1 MFNSFKATVRKLVDL
16 PWADLR
22 DLFSF
27 SGHGT
32 IQATNPNLLVAK
44 AANER
49 GHLIAFVTAEP
60 VLLVNSFVLNP
71 QSTPIEAANAGD
83 AIDRALAQQAGVSK
97 LWIIV
102 PPEAP
107 VMEGEKSVRVMERKV
122 YQPVINTQPTRSH
135 VLTSSLLN

>member
-1 MFNSFKATVRKLVDL
+1 MSNSFKATVRKLADL

-22 DLFSF
+22 DLFSW
-27 SGHGT
+27 SGHEA

-44 AANER
+44 AANEK

-60 VLLVNSFVLNP
+60 VLLVSSFVLNP
-71 QSTPIEAANAGD
+71 KSTPIEVVNAGN

-97 LWIIV
+97 FWIII

-107 VMEGEKSVRVMERKV
+107 VMEGEKCIRVMERKV
-122 YQPVINTQPTRSH
+122 YQPVVNTQPKRSR
-135 VLTSSLLN
+135 VLTSSLMN